1 MRIFI
6 SFLLPLFIFVFDCLC
21 QTSSIPASILLPSID
36 NTFYLKSEANYSSIS
51 MPDFAIRNSNLGIDF
66 GYILKNIK
74 LSLQIPILLLDMRG
88 KLSPEGNKPFINLGD
103 ISLSSSFE
111 KKYRNYTF
119 LGNMSL
125 ALPSATDFSHSSGL
139 ITENEI
145 FKAYSNI
152 SMRQLK
158 IIPSIGMRN
167 YSDPIINTISVSMLF
182 TIWDSSFLK
191 SSKIAE
197 SSEFIAGESLRFFI
211 NEQVSIETIVG
222 YYFLSKNE
230 YYLIGLSN
238 YFNCSS
244 SITVGFHVN
253 CFLSSGKAQPSI
265 GIEMLNIFSNQFRK
279 TTETITKD

>member
-1 MRIFI
+1 
-6 SFLLPLFIFVFDCLC
+6 
-21 QTSSIPASILLPSID
+21 
-36 NTFYLKSEANYSSIS
+36 

-88 KLSPEGNKPFINLGD
+88 KLSPEGNKTFINLGD

-111 KKYRNYTF
+111 KRYRNYTV

-139 ITENEI
+139 ISENEI

-158 IIPSIGMRN
+158 IIPSIGMRY

-182 TIWDSSFLK
+182 TIWDSSFFK

-211 NEQVSIETIVG
+211 NDQVSIETIVG

-238 YFNCSS
+238 YLNCSS
-244 SITVGFHVN
+244 SITFGFHVN
-253 CFLSSGKAQPSI
+253 CYLSSGKAQPSI

-279 TTETITKD
+279 TTATITKD